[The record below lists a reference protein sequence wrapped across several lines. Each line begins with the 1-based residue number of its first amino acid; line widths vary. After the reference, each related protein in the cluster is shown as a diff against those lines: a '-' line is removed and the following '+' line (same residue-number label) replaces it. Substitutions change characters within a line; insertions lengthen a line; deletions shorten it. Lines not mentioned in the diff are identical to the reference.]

1 MVIEA
6 LIKIGIVLFVVLTAV
21 SYTVLLERWVSA
33 WVQDRVGPNRV
44 GPFGLFQPL
53 ADVLKLLLK
62 EDIEPQ
68 MAQSWFH
75 WVAPVISITVAF
87 TVLAVIPFGGSLML
101 GTHAIPF
108 TIASE
113 INIGVLFIVALTSLG
128 VYGITLAGWSSGSK
142 YSLLGGIR
150 SSAQMISYELTLG
163 LGLLS
168 VVMLTGSLDLNTII
182 AGQSNGLWNIVR
194 APIGFLLFF
203 VSSFAETNRLPF
215 DLPEAEPELVGGY
228 HTEYSSMKFAL
239 FFLAEYANIITA
251 SAVITVLFLGGW
263 TVPFVDKLGLSNLV
277 LTIVG
282 VVAFVLKVVG
292 LLFVFIWVRWSIP
305 RFRYD
310 QLMNLGWKVLLPL
323 GIVNIVITALEKM
336 YLMQ

>member
-1 MVIEA
+1 
-6 LIKIGIVLFVVLTAV
+6 
-21 SYTVLLERWVSA
+21 
-33 WVQDRVGPNRV
+33 
-44 GPFGLFQPL
+44 
-53 ADVLKLLLK
+53 
-62 EDIEPQ
+62 
-68 MAQSWFH
+68 MAESWFH
-75 WVAPVISITVAF
+75 WVAPVISIAVAF
-87 TVLAVIPFGGSLML
+87 SVLSVIPFGNSLTLGSKI
-101 GTHAIPF
+101 IPL
-108 TIASE
+108 TIASG

-168 VVMLTGSLDLNTII
+168 VVMLSGSLDLNTII
-182 AGQSNGLWNIVR
+182 AGQAGGLWNIIR

-263 TVPFVDKLGLSNLV
+263 HLPFVDTLGLSSLAM
-277 LTIVG
+277 TIVG
-282 VVAFVLKVVG
+282 VLAFTLKVIG

-310 QLMNLGWKVLLPL
+310 QLMDLGWKVLLPL
-323 GIVNIVITALEKM
+323 GIVNILLTALEKM
-336 YLMQ
+336 YLMK